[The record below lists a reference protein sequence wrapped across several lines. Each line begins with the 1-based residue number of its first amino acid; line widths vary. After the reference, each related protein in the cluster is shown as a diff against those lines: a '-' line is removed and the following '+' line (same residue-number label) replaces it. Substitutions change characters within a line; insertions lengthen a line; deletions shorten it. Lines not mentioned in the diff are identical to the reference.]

1 METLILETIN
11 VPILAMYIY
20 GFTSISLIITMIA
33 IKKLLSKISLQN
45 TSIKILEDEIKK
57 LKKPMH
63 IDDANKYLNLLDK
76 LLITKFNYYIFSNF
90 LANLEKRKEISK
102 ENIKSIKNEFY
113 IDVSS
118 TLQTEQKY
126 KLLEVFS
133 EKGIEMYIHQFFL
146 QKLNELDVKY
156 KKQEASLTETSPAES
171 LLKEIYKG

>member
-1 METLILETIN
+1 M
-11 VPILAMYIY
+11 
-20 GFTSISLIITMIA
+20 
-33 IKKLLSKISLQN
+33 
-45 TSIKILEDEIKK
+45 
-57 LKKPMH
+57 
-63 IDDANKYLNLLDK
+63 
-76 LLITKFNYYIFSNF
+76 
-90 LANLEKRKEISK
+90 EKRKEISK

-156 KKQEASLTETSPAES
+156 KKQEATLTETSPAES